1 MGRILIGMAP
11 PAGEPSCKAA
21 LRPRGIRLILGAF
34 LPAGFSART
43 SLRTPPW
50 SATFP
55 RSPGFVVER
64 VDRAPLRRVLRIRA
78 PCRGTRRPC
87 FSPQDSPQKPRR
99 GVAPRTRQ
107 SESTASAESRRG
119 ILSTLELRTCFELP
133 ATHGWAAQLYLHP
146 TTDRLGSP
154 AAPPSTATGDPL
166 ITAAAIMSLLA
177 GGVAPACICSVVAL
191 SVTARQRS
199 GRPHPS
205 QSEPNFPLL
214 LVVSRLSRKRTL
226 LCEPFEHAGD
236 VHGEK
241 PVS

>member
-55 RSPGFVVER
+55 QSPGFVVER

-107 SESTASAESRRG
+107 SEFTASAESRRG

-133 ATHGWAAQLYLHP
+133 ATHGWVAQLYLHP

-166 ITAAAIMSLLA
+166 ISAAAIGRYRAFPCWACDLLSA
-177 GGVAPACICSVVAL
+177 SP
-191 SVTARQRS
+191 T
-199 GRPHPS
+199 
-205 QSEPNFPLL
+205 
-214 LVVSRLSRKRTL
+214 
-226 LCEPFEHAGD
+226 
-236 VHGEK
+236 
-241 PVS
+241 